1 MVSQWVHFHHNFG
14 IRMGPHFLLGRH
26 TLTHFQRKTPT
37 PTPGHKAWCSAE
49 EVPYCFSRSSVNFK
63 VTRHKKWSVL
73 TRIECFWTVTLV
85 LYSPMALKW
94 CTELDMVQK
103 RCPIVFWGHPS
114 NWMSHRL
121 KNQWFESNLRP
132 GTPVL
137 EVIFKKYL
145 IFEFSTG
152 NSFLLLGL

>member
-1 MVSQWVHFHHNFG
+1 MERGIWYLYGPVFRDMASQWVHFHHNFG
-14 IRMGPHFLLGRH
+14 IRMGPNFLLGRH
-26 TLTHFQRKTPT
+26 TLTHFHWKTPT
-37 PTPGHKAWCSAE
+37 PNPGHKAWCSAE

-103 RCPIVFWGHPS
+103 RCPS

-121 KNQWFESNLRP
+121 KNQWFESNLSKITRLVTAINP
-132 GTPVL
+132 SDLP
-137 EVIFKKYL
+137 
-145 IFEFSTG
+145 
-152 NSFLLLGL
+152 